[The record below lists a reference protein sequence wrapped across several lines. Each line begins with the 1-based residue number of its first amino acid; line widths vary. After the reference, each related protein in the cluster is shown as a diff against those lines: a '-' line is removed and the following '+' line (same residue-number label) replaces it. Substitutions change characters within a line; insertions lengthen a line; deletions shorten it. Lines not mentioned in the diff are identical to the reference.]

1 MHKRTINPCNSLGKI
16 DTPIREKKK
25 ERQAHKKIAYI
36 KSQRST
42 KCNRQLNAP
51 TSY

>member
-16 DTPIREKKK
+16 DTPIRGKKK